1 MNSLKNCTILFADD
15 DIEYN
20 KSFSKT
26 LSYFCD
32 KVLVAYD
39 GEEAFELF
47 SVNSCDIVIL
57 DLQMPKL
64 DGISVAKKIREKNES
79 IPIFLVTNYQ
89 DFESARNGYKY
100 NLIDYLVKPVTFEV
114 LLQTLQKCEKLLNK
128 YDENLIQLDI
138 NNFYN
143 KSTKTI
149 TTNDTLVKI
158 TNAEAIV
165 LEHLIS
171 KRGVLITTEEFESL
185 FFENQQSIVSLKN
198 IIYKL
203 RKKLPKEL
211 IKNYSKIGYLLK

>member
-20 KSFSKT
+20 KSFAKT

-32 KVLVAYD
+32 KVFVAYD

-47 SVNSCDIVIL
+47 SSHTCDIVIL

-64 DGISVAKKIREKNES
+64 DGISVAKKIREKNET

-100 NLIDYLVKPVTFEV
+100 NLIDYLVKPVTFEI

-128 YDENLIQLDI
+128 YDENIIQLDI
-138 NNFYN
+138 NYFYN
-143 KSTKTI
+143 KSAKTI
-149 TTNDTLVKI
+149 TTNDSSIKI

-185 FFENQQSIVSLKN
+185 FFENQQRIVSLKN

-203 RKKLPKEL
+203 RQKLPKEL
-211 IKNYSKIGYLLK
+211 IKNFSKIGYLLK